1 MDLLTFLAIT
11 VIVASLIVIFRG
23 GDEKGAQYLAIG
35 TLVVGVIE
43 LIYAG
48 GRLTRFVSR
57 LSDAGLIVFCVGA
70 LLALI
75 LYVKLKE
82 KSFAM
87 VLVVAAALQILVE
100 LRVIESVRK

>member
-1 MDLLTFLAIT
+1 MDLLTFLAFT

-43 LIYAG
+43 LIYAS
-48 GRLTRFVSR
+48 GRLTRFVSK
-57 LSDAGLIVFCVGA
+57 LSDTGLVVFGVGA
-70 LLALI
+70 LLAVI

-87 VLVVAAALQILVE
+87 VLVLASALQLLVE
-100 LRVIESVRK
+100 LNVIESVRK